1 MYSLIVILGI
11 AAAALFLSG
20 FARGLRNAIIEHR
33 HNALEPTDVPDFNYV
48 GVAAISVVAS
58 GVVIALAGVSAMFI
72 YIGPLLAICTA
83 AGIGTAF
90 FVEKPT
96 T

>member
-1 MYSLIVILGI
+1 MFSLIVILGL

-20 FARGLRNAIIEHR
+20 FGRGLRNAIIEYR
-33 HNALEPTDVPDFNYV
+33 NNAPEPTDVPDFNYV

-58 GVVIALAGVSAMFI
+58 GVVIALAGVSPMFI

-83 AGIGTAF
+83 AGIGIAF

-96 T
+96 A